1 MDVSLFAPI
10 SKEKWIHAFDTF
22 KEIKITVNDHHAYK
36 ILVVQGN
43 FTKFYLIEF
52 IQVYFL

>member
-22 KEIKITVNDHHAYK
+22 KVIKITVNDHHAYK
-36 ILVVQGN
+36 ILVVKRN